1 MGRHNR
7 PYPSLEWV
15 GVDCELIIW
24 RNGSYD
30 AQSGAG
36 SLCRIPV
43 GELRSPAYVGL
54 ALVMSCAG
62 LVDLTPRRGLVYDAL
77 PI

>member
-1 MGRHNR
+1 MGDHNR

-15 GVDCELIIW
+15 GVDCEQIVW
-24 RNGSYD
+24 KNGSCD

-43 GELRSPAYVGL
+43 GELPSLDHVGL
-54 ALVMSCAG
+54 G
-62 LVDLTPRRGLVYDAL
+62 DLTPRRGLVYDTS